1 MLLRCKCPGC
11 GAPKEYIAEEVG
23 TTADCPRCGNRFT
36 LQPNPGRAI
45 WQIVAA
51 TLGLLILVGGT
62 TARIYKR
69 AWWSQVRHEQF
80 HKTAENRRTVI
91 VDDDRDD

>member
-11 GAPKEYIAEEVG
+11 GAQKEYIAEEVG
-23 TTADCPRCGNRFT
+23 NTTDCPRCGNRFT
-36 LQPNPGRAI
+36 LQPNPGRAV
-45 WQIVAA
+45 WHIVAA

-69 AWWSQVRHEQF
+69 AWRSQARHEHF
-80 HKTAENRRTVI
+80 HKTAEHQRTVI